1 MDEHLAADRLNGRR
15 ARILA
20 LARIFVGLLFIA
32 TWVENLDKGLY
43 GSQKYADFVQGYAD
57 TTVVPGLSWF
67 IESVVVPNSGLFS
80 KGQMVVELVVMGVF
94 LAAGFLTPVSG
105 LVAAG
110 FGLNLL
116 LATRGSGEWWG
127 TYGMLVALCLVV
139 ALTQSGRT
147 WGVDTLLVRRRP
159 HPRLPLY

>member
-1 MDEHLAADRLNGRR
+1 MDDHLEAGPLNLRR

-43 GSQKYADFVQGYAD
+43 GSRQYADFVQGYAD
-57 TTVVPGLSWF
+57 TTWVPGMGWF
-67 IESVVVPNSGLFS
+67 IESVVVPNAGLFGT
-80 KGQMVVELVVMGVF
+80 GQLVVELVVMGLF
-94 LAAGFLTPVSG
+94 LGAGFLTPVSG

-147 WGVDTLLVRRRP
+147 WGVDALLARRRP
-159 HPRLPLY
+159 RPRLPVY